1 MSNLFTLQARR
12 TALLAQ
18 LAAVDLKISEAE
30 VTESLA
36 VGETV
41 SFRFGRKPVEILSG
55 SIVAIQD
62 NQVAIQVGEGIDTR
76 IVRVF
81 RAAIAG
87 QGVQEELPLVDTDAL
102 PVEALASEN
111 I

>member
-12 TALLAQ
+12 TALLSQ

-30 VTESLA
+30 VTESLT

-41 SFRFGRKPVEILSG
+41 TFRFGRKPVEILSG
-55 SIVAIQD
+55 VVIAIQD
-62 NQVAIQVGEGIDTR
+62 HQVAIQVGEGIDTR

-102 PVEALASEN
+102 PVDALASEN

>member
-18 LAAVDLKISEAE
+18 LSTIETKIAEAE
-30 VTESLA
+30 VTESLT

-55 SIVAIQD
+55 VVVAIQD
-62 NQVAIQVGEGIDTR
+62 HQVAIQVGEGIDTR

-87 QGVQEELPLVDTDAL
+87 QSVQEELPLVDTDAL
-102 PVEALASEN
+102 PADALALEN
-111 I
+111 V